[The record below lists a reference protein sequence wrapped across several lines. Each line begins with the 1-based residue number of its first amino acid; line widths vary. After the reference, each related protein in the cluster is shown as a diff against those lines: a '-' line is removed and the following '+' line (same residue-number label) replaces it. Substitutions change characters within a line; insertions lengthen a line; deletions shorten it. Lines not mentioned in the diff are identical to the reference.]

1 MKEFMNEKLF
11 SNKDVKYFLDYLHDK
26 KIEAWVAGGAIT
38 SIASGKHD
46 EIDDYDIYFKDKYSC
61 AEAIRYMKELNPH
74 VAFVSDKSITYIMSG
89 GKTKIQFIF
98 YSFYEYEKAIFK
110 HFDFHCCMGAYNTK
124 TKEFVYDDLFWLNNS
139 QRFLTINHHTE
150 FPILTMLRLDKYKSK
165 GYKTSRNEVLKLG
178 LRISDLNINS
188 WEDFKKHI
196 GNSYGFTLADLKD
209 VENEEF
215 TIEKAITKLLTPREE
230 ETYQQPQYE
239 YAHDILDFIV
249 LQEPIEYVIIN
260 DVEYFVDEDC
270 QYCEDS
276 LNIAIENK
284 ELTKVQVDKYDILS
298 KDYYCLVDE
307 CNVGKDELTV
317 NNYSGIYLY
326 EKDKIK
332 YQYNGGRVLVKVK
345 PVKESSV
352 KSFHGHLTVSYIEIE
367 EVICRESDVS
377 RFLKGEDV
385 AYLPTS
391 KNANSGSCSNQGY
404 AFSENS
410 LYQQGKIAQI
420 REDKYEDLKKYIHIT
435 GKTPRYAHTTF
446 SGIVLEGGEKLTPYE
461 ILLYM
466 DDFNLCFGGE
476 ITVNSNGKF
485 SGRYNTD

>member
-1 MKEFMNEKLF
+1 MKEFMNNQLF
-11 SNKDVKYFLDYLHDK
+11 SNNDVKCFLNYLHK
-26 KIEAWVAGGAIT
+26 NKIEAWVAGGAIT

-46 EIDDYDIYFKDKYSC
+46 DIDDYDIYFKDKYAC
-61 AEAIRYMKELNPH
+61 AEAIRYMKDLNPH
-74 VAFVSDKSITYIMSG
+74 VAFVSDKSITYILSG

-98 YSFYEYEKAIFK
+98 YSFYEDEKAIFK

-124 TKEFVYDDLFWLNNS
+124 TQEFVYDELFWLNNS

-178 LRISDLNINS
+178 LRISDLNISS

-230 ETYQQPQYE
+230 EGYHSPQYE

-249 LQEPIEYVIIN
+249 LAEPIEYVILN

-276 LNIAIENK
+276 LNIAIENN
-284 ELTKVQVDKYDILS
+284 ELTKVQVNKDDILN
-298 KDYYCLVDE
+298 KEYYCLIDE
-307 CNVGKDELTV
+307 SNVGKDELTV

-332 YQYNGGRVLVKVK
+332 HQYGGGRVLVKVK
-345 PVKESSV
+345 PVIESNI
-352 KSFHGHLTVSYIEIE
+352 KSFHGNLTVSCAEIE
-367 EVICRESDVS
+367 KVICREADVS
-377 RFLKGEDV
+377 KFLDGEHV
-385 AYLPTS
+385 PIS
-391 KNANSGSCSNQGY
+391 KSVKEGSFSSKGY

-410 LYQQGKIAQI
+410 LYEQGKIAQI
-420 REDKYEDLKKYIHIT
+420 KQDKYEDLKKYIRIT
-435 GKTPRYAHTTF
+435 GKTSRYAHNTF
-446 SGIVLEGGEKLTPYE
+446 SGIILEGGEKLTPYE
-461 ILLYM
+461 ILLFA
-466 DDFNLCFGGE
+466 DDFNLCFGGD
-476 ITVNSNGKF
+476 ITVHSNGKF